1 MYQFKELKDTDMVV
15 EIFKTN
21 VQKESDRDY
30 VVTMMQKQFPECKIN
45 FDLEDCDKILRIE
58 GFDLQYDSVVS
69 HVAGLGYTCVRL
81 E

>member
-1 MYQFKELKDTDMVV
+1 MYQFKELQEAERVV

-30 VVTMMQKQFPECKIN
+30 IMMVMQNQFPDYKVN
-45 FDLEDCDKILRIE
+45 FDLEDCDKILRVE
-58 GFDLQYDSVVS
+58 GFDLQYDNVVNRVCS
-69 HVAGLGYTCVRL
+69 LGYTCIRL

>member
-1 MYQFKELKDTDMVV
+1 MYQFKELQEAERVV

-30 VVTMMQKQFPECKIN
+30 IMMVMQKQFPDYKIN

-58 GFDLQYDSVVS
+58 GVDLQCDNVMNHVS
-69 HVAGLGYTCVRL
+69 GLGYTCVRL

>member
-1 MYQFKELKDTDMVV
+1 MYKLEELKQEEMIV

-21 VQKESDRDY
+21 VEKKSDGDY
-30 VVTMMQKQFPECKIN
+30 ILAVMKNRFPNYKIN

-58 GFDLQYDSVVS
+58 GFDLQYDNVMS

>member
-45 FDLEDCDKILRIE
+45 FDLEDCDKILRVE
-58 GFDLQYDSVVS
+58 GFDLQCDSVVS

>member
-1 MYQFKELKDTDMVV
+1 MYQFKELQEAESVV

-21 VQKESDRDY
+21 IQEESDRDY
-30 VVTMMQKQFPECKIN
+30 VIAVMQNQFPDYKIN

-58 GFDLQYDSVVS
+58 GVDLQYDNVVN
-69 HVAGLGYTCVRL
+69 HVSGLGYTCVRL

>member
-1 MYQFKELKDTDMVV
+1 MVV

-30 VVTMMQKQFPECKIN
+30 VMTVMQNQFPDYKIN

-58 GFDLQYDSVVS
+58 GVDLEYDNVVN
-69 HVAGLGYTCVRL
+69 HVSSLGYTCIRL

>member
-1 MYQFKELKDTDMVV
+1 MYQFKELKDADMIV

-21 VQKESDRDY
+21 VQKESDRDH
-30 VVTMMQKQFPECKIN
+30 VIAMMQKHFPEYKIN

-58 GFDLQYDSVVS
+58 GLDLQFDKIMNHVS
-69 HVAGLGYTCVRL
+69 GLGYTCIRL

>member
-1 MYQFKELKDTDMVV
+1 MYQFKELQEADFAV

-21 VQKESDRDY
+21 IQKESDCDY
-30 VVTMMQKQFPECKIN
+30 VIAVIQNQFPDYKIN

-58 GFDLQYDSVVS
+58 GVDLQYDNIVS
-69 HVAGLGYTCVRL
+69 HVCDLGYTCVRL

>member
-1 MYQFKELKDTDMVV
+1 MYQFKELQEADFAV

-21 VQKESDRDY
+21 IQKESDCDY
-30 VVTMMQKQFPECKIN
+30 VIAVIQNQFPDYKIN

-58 GFDLQYDSVVS
+58 GVDLQYDNIVS
-69 HVAGLGYTCVRL
+69 QVCDLGYTCVRL